1 MKYVLADLMRVRV
14 LRKDRAEREL
24 MQAKDLVEEAKK
36 MVVQREN
43 ELKEYEIWVEKEI
56 DRQYNEILKKMVN
69 KGSVDDLGYNI
80 KVLRG
85 RTFEYAKRLSDAKE
99 EVKKAEENLAQ
110 KHELM
115 IQAERNLEKLEEH
128 KKEWSEEQ
136 RLLEEVLSDREMEES
151 VRPKISTGEEA

>member
-24 MQAKDLVEEAKK
+24 MQAKELVEEAKK
-36 MVVQREN
+36 MVAQREN

-56 DRQYNEILKKMVN
+56 DRQYNEILKKMVR

-80 KVLRG
+80 KVLRS
-85 RTFEYAKRLSDAKE
+85 RTFEYAKRLSDAKDDL
-99 EVKKAEENLAQ
+99 KKAEDNLKQ
-110 KHELM
+110 KHDIL

-136 RLLEEVLSDREMEES
+136 RLLDEMLSDHEMEES
-151 VRPKISTGEEA
+151 VRPKIPAEE